1 MPTTPYVSAAAFRAH
16 PTYLDLDSLRPDNP
30 DPAAQDAVLANLLLQ
45 ASDWADNEVNQP
57 LGAHLFT
64 QSSRVRTDRSGMIR
78 VHAERGPVS
87 AVTAVGY
94 GSSPTSLTSI
104 ASPQAWIEDGANM
117 VIGLGGASGAW
128 TGSLQVGVGAAP
140 GAETFARIS
149 YVAGYVSTQLAAA
162 ADVGATSL
170 QVADPTGIEPGGQY
184 CIWQPGAEET
194 VTVSPVWQPPA
205 PTGMPAATSVPLA
218 APTLGSHEAG
228 HDFSGMPPDVRLAIV
243 NYTTALLMRPDT
255 SAEDEFPDTAM
266 ASTTRGK
273 DSRRTGVGLVDQARR
288 ILSSYQRVR

>member
-1 MPTTPYVSAAAFRAH
+1 MPATPHVSVAAFRAH

-94 GSSPTSLTSI
+94 GSSPTSLTSL

-140 GAETFARIS
+140 GAELFARIS
-149 YVAGYVSTQLAAA
+149 YVAGYVSTQLADAA
-162 ADVGATSL
+162 SAGATSI
-170 QVADPTGIEPGGQY
+170 QVADPTGIEPGGQ
-184 CIWQPGAEET
+184 CRIWEPGAEET
-194 VTVSPVWQPPA
+194 VTVSPAWQPPA
-205 PTGMPAATSVPLA
+205 PTGTLVATSVPLA
-218 APTLGSHEAG
+218 APTLVDHEAG
-228 HDFSGMPPDVRLAIV
+228 HDFSGMPADVRLAIV

-273 DSRRTGVGLVDQARR
+273 DSRSKATGLVAEARR
-288 ILSSYQRVR
+288 ILCSYQRVR